1 MSKHI
6 MINLLKEIELYPELA
21 REFGKLTDSQK
32 AKFLDS
38 MRYMIRNMLYNSPIH
53 GEYHSEKVTLFCVLL
68 GVKLGCT
75 SRELEILIDA
85 GRYHDFMRESDVEDC
100 FHGLGAA
107 NNLERVIYR
116 GKYSYNELN
125 ILKSVMDFHST
136 DLNKHSYE
144 SIAEYHDVPVEE
156 MERGK
161 LLAFILRDA
170 DALDRCRFSKDSVA
184 YLNPK
189 YLNYPES
196 HELIKLS
203 EEINEAY
210 LRKMFTDE
218 DILSN
223 PYLHKNRST
232 CLHSVGQNFFRIN
245 SVLDHG
251 LLSYSR
257 FSQLDPLFQRNFDG
271 GNCDKWISVVPT
283 NKMNKNSGASKEF
296 LQQGVVF
303 LFDETDL
310 YYPDEKVN
318 SSYARSYGL
327 PYTKNGGYS
336 DEQYAF
342 DFIPKE
348 KIIGISLDKKLA
360 DKASWGLQHYVYDSF
375 NYDLFERNVMFYLKK
390 LNLIKDGNV
399 PEDIKQLLDD
409 YKRLTEAAEDKGL
422 LYQDLYADK
431 MMKVSRIIN
440 IYIGAAL
447 GEYYREKLNMPEDA
461 VVTIHDALLYELS
474 ISNYDYEKVDDSDN
488 VFYMLTPKVNDKSKK
503 TYVK

>member
-1 MSKHI
+1 
-6 MINLLKEIELYPELA
+6 
-21 REFGKLTDSQK
+21 
-32 AKFLDS
+32 
-38 MRYMIRNMLYNSPIH
+38 
-53 GEYHSEKVTLFCVLL
+53 
-68 GVKLGCT
+68 
-75 SRELEILIDA
+75 
-85 GRYHDFMRESDVEDC
+85 
-100 FHGLGAA
+100 
-107 NNLERVIYR
+107 
-116 GKYSYNELN
+116 
-125 ILKSVMDFHST
+125 
-136 DLNKHSYE
+136 
-144 SIAEYHDVPVEE
+144 
-156 MERGK
+156 
-161 LLAFILRDA
+161 
-170 DALDRCRFSKDSVA
+170 
-184 YLNPK
+184 
-189 YLNYPES
+189 
-196 HELIKLS
+196 
-203 EEINEAY
+203 
-210 LRKMFTDE
+210 MFTDE

-399 PEDIKQLLDD
+399 PEDIKKLLDD

-440 IYIGAAL
+440 IHIGAAL
-447 GEYYREKLNMPEDA
+447 SEYYREKLNMPEDA
-461 VVTIHDALLYELS
+461 IVTIHDALLYELS
-474 ISNYDYEKVDDSDN
+474 ISNYDYERVDDSDN